1 VSLLNPG
8 GGAVLLGDGLVKS
21 LPQVVVGLGKQKDF
35 LISTVNL
42 FSEIGI
48 LVPPGLALIVDR

>member
-8 GGAVLLGDGLVKS
+8 GGAVLLRDGLVKP